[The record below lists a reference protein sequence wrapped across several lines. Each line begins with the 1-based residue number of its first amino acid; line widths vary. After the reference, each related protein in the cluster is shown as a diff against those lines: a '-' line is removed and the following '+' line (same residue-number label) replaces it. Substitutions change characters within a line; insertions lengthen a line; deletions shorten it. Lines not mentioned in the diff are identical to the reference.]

1 MNVIGERF
9 GVFQLLRQIAKGA
22 SSRVFLASDGKVVK
36 AVKLFPPEHRARAER
51 ELTFGQGL
59 SHPHLNPVE
68 AALEVAGYP
77 GVVMPFV
84 PGRRLGSVLAQ
95 GRELTSFLATFR
107 GLLLALGY
115 LHARGVVHQDVKP
128 ENVLI
133 DKGGHARLID
143 FDLAVH
149 VGTARRSGFAGTV
162 AYLSPEQVT
171 GEPVTPASD
180 LYAAGIILYRALTG
194 EVPFVGSIDEVM
206 QAHRERDPLPPSHFD
221 SALRPFDALVGK
233 LLAKAPERRFAA
245 AADLLEGLSGLGL
258 AGPLGKAQNPI
269 E

>member
-9 GVFQLLRQIAKGA
+9 GEFQLLRQLAKGA
-22 SSRVFLASDGKVVK
+22 SSRVFLASDGKVLK
-36 AVKLFPPEHRARAER
+36 AVKLFLPEHRARAER
-51 ELTFGQGL
+51 ELRVGQGL
-59 SHPHLNPVE
+59 LHPHLNPVE
-68 AALEVAGYP
+68 AGLEIAGYP

-84 PGRRLGSVLAQ
+84 PGKRLGSVLVQ
-95 GRELTSFLATFR
+95 RRELTSFLATFR

-128 ENVLI
+128 ENVLV

-143 FDLAVH
+143 FDLAVR

-162 AYLSPEQVT
+162 AYLSPEQT
-171 GEPVTPASD
+171 AGEAVTPASD

-194 EVPFVGSIDEVM
+194 EVPFVGSVDEVM
-206 QAHRERDPLPPSHFD
+206 QAHRDRAPLPPSHFD
-221 SALRPFDALVGK
+221 RSLRPFDPLLDK
-233 LLAKAPERRFAA
+233 LLAKAPAQRFTA
-245 AADLLEGLSGLGL
+245 AADVVEALSWLEL
-258 AGPLGKAQNPI
+258 ARPLREIKNPI